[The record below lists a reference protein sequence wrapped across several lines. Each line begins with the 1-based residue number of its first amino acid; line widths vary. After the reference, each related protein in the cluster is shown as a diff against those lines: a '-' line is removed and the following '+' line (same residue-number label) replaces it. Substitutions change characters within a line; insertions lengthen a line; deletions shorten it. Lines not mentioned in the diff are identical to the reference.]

1 MSLRDYLS
9 PEAYRQL
16 QAAKGRQL
24 IEQARETAARSGKLA
39 LAPDDPV
46 GWIQEYFR
54 IPETDDKRLHFD
66 PYQEACLKEA
76 LRRDESG
83 KFVYSVVLWS
93 DIKKSIKSTIAASVI
108 LWRAYHTSWGQFLI
122 VANDLKQAD
131 SRVGYYFR
139 RAIELN
145 PTLRNECKVRN
156 YRVEMPN
163 KAFIEAIPI
172 DPTGEAGGNADMV
185 AFSELWGAHQTAQKR
200 MWTETTL
207 PPLKFGYSQRWIET
221 YAGFT
226 GESELLEQLY
236 DTGVK
241 HGHQLELTDAPEK
254 LEVFANDTARLFC
267 LWNTQPRLP
276 WQLPEYYAQEE
287 AILTPEEFARVHR
300 NQWARGQEAF
310 VPPEW
315 WDACGKE
322 PFDDIRPDEPV
333 ILSADAG
340 VVSDCFAVVLVTR
353 RGEKVQVHYARKWQ
367 PDGKLLDFRPIEAEI
382 RRLIN
387 TYNVIE
393 VTYDEYQLVDMMGRI
408 RAEEAVKVRKFP
420 QDAPRAVADKRLY
433 DLIRERRI
441 QHRNEPDL
449 REHVLAANRK
459 PADENKLRLIKRS
472 PNDKI
477 DLTVAVSMGADR
489 SFAYAMDD

>member
-1 MSLRDYLS
+1 MIPDYLQRAS
-9 PEAYRQL
+9 NQFKL
-16 QAAKGRQL
+16 QKL
-24 IEQARETAARSGKLA
+24 DDARARARKLTGIR
-39 LAPDDPV
+39 LNHHDPV
-46 GWIQEYFR
+46 DWILENFR
-54 IPETDDKRLHFD
+54 IPETPDRRLVLH
-66 PYQEACLKEA
+66 PYQEACLREA
-76 LRRDESG
+76 LRVDDQG
-83 KFVYSVVLWS
+83 LFIYSIVLWS
-93 DIKKSIKSTIAASVI
+93 DIKKSIKSTLAAAVV
-108 LWRAYHTSWGQFLI
+108 LWRAYHTEWGQLLI

-131 SRVGYYFR
+131 SRVGYYLR
-139 RAIELN
+139 RAIELH
-145 PTLRNECKVRN
+145 PIMRDEIKVRN
-156 YRVEMPN
+156 YHIKLPN
-163 KAFIEAIPI
+163 QTTIEAIPI
-172 DPTGEAGGNADMV
+172 DPTGEAGSNADMV

-207 PPLKFGYSQRWIET
+207 PPQKFGRSQRWIES
-221 YAGFT
+221 YAGFD
-226 GESELLEQLY
+226 GESELLENLY
-236 DTGVK
+236 DSGVK
-241 HGHQLELTDAPEK
+241 HGRQLQIDGAPDD
-254 LEVFANDTARLFC
+254 LEVFANNDARLFT
-267 LWNTQPRLP
+267 LWNTKPRLP
-276 WQLPEYYAQEE
+276 WQTPAYYAQEE
-287 AILTPEEFARVHR
+287 AILTPDEFARVHR

-353 RGEKVQVHYARKWQ
+353 RGEKVQTHYARKWQ

-441 QHRNEPDL
+441 QHKGDTDL

-477 DLTVAVSMGADR
+477 DLTVALSMAADR